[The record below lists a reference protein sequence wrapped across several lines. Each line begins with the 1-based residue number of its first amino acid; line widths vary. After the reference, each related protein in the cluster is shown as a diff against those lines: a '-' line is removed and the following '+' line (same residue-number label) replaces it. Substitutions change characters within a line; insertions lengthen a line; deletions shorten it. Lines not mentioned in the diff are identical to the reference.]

1 MRLLISSNTYSS
13 WKTVP
18 NLVRQETWDGWT
30 GRCECTLH
38 RAPIQALCVSICQ
51 QTACGVNSETDNDR
65 FGILLQLQRQ
75 QCTCTDVQ
83 YEEHAGELPEPPCYQ
98 QHLCCQMVVPLHGQL
113 LPHCLQFMKQ
123 VPRTWSLFLC
133 VGKLKMRMLVSPFMW
148 AICLT
153 TWWCDWV
160 GPLLSK

>member
-18 NLVRQETWDGWT
+18 NLTRRETWDGWT

-51 QTACGVNSETDNDR
+51 QTAFGVNSETDNDR
-65 FGILLQLQRQ
+65 FSILLQLQRQ
-75 QCTCTDVQ
+75 PRAHAQTCSMRSMPGSSQ
-83 YEEHAGELPEPPCYQ
+83 SLPAISSTCAAKWWCHSMASSFHTASNSWSKFPGPDPS
-98 QHLCCQMVVPLHGQL
+98 LCGKIKNEDAS
-113 LPHCLQFMKQ
+113 FM
-123 VPRTWSLFLC
+123 R
-133 VGKLKMRMLVSPFMW
+133 